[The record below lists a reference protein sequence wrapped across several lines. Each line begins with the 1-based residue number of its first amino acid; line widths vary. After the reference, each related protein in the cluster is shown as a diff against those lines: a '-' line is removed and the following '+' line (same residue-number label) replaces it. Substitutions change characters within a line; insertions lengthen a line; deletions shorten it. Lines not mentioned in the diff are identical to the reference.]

1 MVDSVGMALVTTIDA
16 PVRPDIVRP
25 TLPTDERR
33 WVPLGE
39 NVWVHPLQFDISAGG
54 WVNLL
59 RARGTGVV
67 SRHLHPTP
75 VHGYVIKGS
84 WRYLE
89 HDWIAHEGDYIYE
102 PPGEVHTLVVGDGC
116 EEMITFFVTSG
127 SLIYV
132 DEQLQPVGFDTV
144 HSRIELTRNHY
155 RAVGL
160 DPAEIDAIIR

>member
-1 MVDSVGMALVTTIDA
+1 MTLIDA

-25 TLPTDERR
+25 ALPADERA
-33 WVPLGE
+33 WVPLAE
-39 NVWVHPLQFDISAGG
+39 NVWVHPLQFDISGGG

-59 RARGTGVV
+59 RARGAGVV
-67 SRHLHPTP
+67 SRHMHPTP

-89 HDWIAHEGDYIYE
+89 HDWIAQPGDYIYE
-102 PPGEVHTLVVGDGC
+102 PPGEVHTLVLADGC
-116 EEMITFFVTSG
+116 DEMITFFHTTG

-132 DEQLQPVGFDTV
+132 DEALQPVGFDTV
-144 HSRIELTRNHY
+144 HTRIELTRNHY

-160 DPAEIDAIIR
+160 DPDLVHEIIR